1 MVEYTTQ
8 PIGKRSKRVLDYYA
22 MTTAARQRGTFFLAG
37 LLFFLSGAASLAYEV
52 VWVKLLTLQ
61 FGSAAWS
68 ITTVVASFMAG
79 LGAGGAW
86 AGRRADRIARPL
98 KAYGLLELGIALYG
112 ALSVPLLENMAG
124 LLNPLY
130 GLVDSAFWAYMLAQ
144 FLLSVLMLAV
154 PTFLMG
160 ASLPLLIVA
169 VSQQGTFRRS
179 VALFYGINTLG
190 AAAGTCV
197 TGIALLP
204 ALGIAHSVWVAVVV
218 GILVAAGAVLLD
230 RQIAPRTITSTQPTD
245 TPSPI
250 RIPRLLIA
258 ALRWPAA

>member
-1 MVEYTTQ
+1 
-8 PIGKRSKRVLDYYA
+8 

-204 ALGIAHSVWVAVVV
+204 ALGIAHSVSRTRYGSRSSSASWSPQA
-218 GILVAAGAVLLD
+218 
-230 RQIAPRTITSTQPTD
+230 RSCSIAKSPRVQSPR
-245 TPSPI
+245 PNSPI
-250 RIPRLLIA
+250 HLRRSASRACSSRP
-258 ALRWPAA
+258 LRWPAA